1 MTREQAL
8 TNLQLSAAA
17 TREDIEQAYQKLVRR
32 YPPEFHPERFRRVD
46 ESYRFL
52 TSLPF
57 MVAKLLA
64 PTLEETR
71 MEPDL
76 FVFTPSLPED
86 CRDQALGE
94 IRKACLYR
102 LLFNEPRS

>member
-1 MTREQAL
+1 MTRDQAL

-17 TREDIEQAYQKLVRR
+17 TPEDIEQAYQKLVRR

-57 MVAKLLA
+57 MVAKLLS

-71 MEPDL
+71 LDPDL
-76 FVFTPSLPED
+76 FAFSPSLPED
-86 CRDQALGE
+86 CQEQALGE
-94 IRKACLYR
+94 IRKACLNY
-102 LLFNEPRS
+102 LLFHEQRP